1 MAGQGAHRA
10 LPRCRSGA
18 ALDRRRPEP
27 SYGGMPGPSASMRR
41 AATLVLAA
49 AATLLTAPRA
59 SAQLRTATVTGVVRD
74 SSGRAI
80 PGVNVGVAGGGFR
93 VSTDDSGRYRIAG
106 IVAGPATLTARRIG
120 YRPTAQR
127 VRLAAG
133 EPSVVDFRLGM
144 TTAALAEVR
153 VTERREVWESRLAGF
168 HARSKMQIGHFV
180 TRDRIERAN
189 SSTLTDLLR
198 EIPGVRIG
206 PVRNEGRAIHLRGAT
221 CAPLVFVDGFPAT
234 AGEFDLDI
242 IDVRTVEGIEV
253 YGGMASIPAEL
264 TGPRELDRCGVIAV
278 WSRPARPRSQAGGSA
293 AGAAG
298 AASAAGAAE
307 GGEGAEGY
315 FTPDQV
321 DDRAAL
327 DSGTLEPQYP
337 DSLYR
342 AKIAGEVVVEFV
354 VDTVG
359 LADPATVEI
368 LSSTDD
374 LFSRA
379 VREGLAGATF
389 SPARRKGR
397 RVRQLMQLPVA
408 FTLGAGPP

>member
-1 MAGQGAHRA
+1 
-10 LPRCRSGA
+10 
-18 ALDRRRPEP
+18 
-27 SYGGMPGPSASMRR
+27 MPGLSASTRC
-41 AATLVLAA
+41 ATVLAVA
-49 AATLLTAPRA
+49 TAATLLTATRA
-59 SAQLRTATVTGVVRD
+59 PAQLRTATVTGVVRD
-74 SSGRAI
+74 SLGRAI

-93 VSTDDSGRYRIAG
+93 VSTDDSGRYRITG

-120 YRPTAQR
+120 YRPSSQR

-133 EPSVVDFRLGM
+133 APSAVDFRLGM

-180 TRDRIERAN
+180 TRERIERAN

-206 PVRNEGRAIHLRGAT
+206 PVRNEGRAIHLRGSA

-278 WSRPARPRSQAGGSA
+278 WSRPARPRSRASGSA
-293 AGAAG
+293 AGAPG
-298 AASAAGAAE
+298 VAGAAE
-307 GGEGAEGY
+307 GGAGGEEY

-342 AKIAGEVVVEFV
+342 AKVAGEVVVEFV

-379 VREGLAGATF
+379 VRDGLAGATF

-408 FTLGAGPP
+408 FTLGTGPP